1 MDFFKEKFKV
11 ENLLEGQIF
20 LIDKPLGWTSF
31 QVVNKIRWHLKNKTG
46 LKKLKVGHAGTLD
59 PLATGLLVI
68 CTGMKTK
75 KINDFQLDE
84 KTYVGNLI
92 LGSTTPSYDQETKID
107 ATFPTQHISEDLIN
121 KAVKSL
127 SGKILQIPPLYSA
140 LKKDGNRLYE
150 LARAG
155 KKIIMKPRQAI
166 ISKFEIKRKGLKIN
180 FLIKCSKGTYI
191 RSLAH
196 DFGKKLDSGAHLTSL
211 RRIQSGVQL
220 LENAYT
226 MDSVINENSKKN
238 IKSIKSIL

>member
-107 ATFPTQHISEDLIN
+107 ATSIREPYVFQYTQ
-121 KAVKSL
+121 
-127 SGKILQIPPLYSA
+127 
-140 LKKDGNRLYE
+140 
-150 LARAG
+150 
-155 KKIIMKPRQAI
+155 
-166 ISKFEIKRKGLKIN
+166 
-180 FLIKCSKGTYI
+180 
-191 RSLAH
+191 
-196 DFGKKLDSGAHLTSL
+196 
-211 RRIQSGVQL
+211 IQFF
-220 LENAYT
+220 
-226 MDSVINENSKKN
+226 
-238 IKSIKSIL
+238 

>member
-1 MDFFKEKFKV
+1 M
-11 ENLLEGQIF
+11 
-20 LIDKPLGWTSF
+20 
-31 QVVNKIRWHLKNKTG
+31 
-46 LKKLKVGHAGTLD
+46 D

-68 CTGMKTK
+68 CTGKKTK
-75 KINDFQLDE
+75 KINDLQLDE
-84 KTYVGNLI
+84 KTYIGNLI

-107 ATFPTQHISEDLIN
+107 ATFPTQHITEDLIN
-121 KAVKSL
+121 KAIKSF
-127 SGKILQIPPLYSA
+127 SGKILQVPPLYSA

-155 KKIIMKPRQAI
+155 KKIIMKPRQVI
-166 ISKFEIKRKGLKIN
+166 VSKFEIKRKGLKIK

-191 RSLAH
+191 RSLVH

-220 LENAYT
+220 VENAYT

-238 IKSIKSIL
+238 IRSIKSIL

>member
-1 MDFFKEKFKV
+1 MDFFKEKFKA

-68 CTGMKTK
+68 CTGKKTK
-75 KINDFQLDE
+75 KINDLQLDE
-84 KTYVGNLI
+84 KTYIGNLI

-107 ATFPTQHISEDLIN
+107 ATFPTQHITEDLIN
-121 KAVKSL
+121 KAIKSL
-127 SGKILQIPPLYSA
+127 SGK
-140 LKKDGNRLYE
+140 
-150 LARAG
+150 
-155 KKIIMKPRQAI
+155 
-166 ISKFEIKRKGLKIN
+166 IKRKGLKIN

-220 LENAYT
+220 VENAYT

-238 IKSIKSIL
+238 IRSIKSIL